1 MAKARTHRKKKGM
14 TLPLAAIAGFAPL
27 TGVAITSFQQGGVQL
42 LGNNMLSNLTGY
54 DANTKT
60 WAFSHMSK
68 GLLPIVA
75 GLLAHK
81 FVGQKLGVNRMLAN
95 AGVPLLR
102 L

>member
-1 MAKARTHRKKKGM
+1 MARHRTHHKKKGM
-14 TLPLAAIAGFAPL
+14 TLPLAAIAGFVPL
-27 TGVAITSFQQGGVQL
+27 VGVAHTSFKQGGVEL

-54 DANTKT
+54 DAPTRT

-68 GLLPIVA
+68 GLIPIVA